1 MHRRTLVL
9 SSVAALLAP
18 RPALAAPLTRGLLV
32 PGGQDRNGS
41 RLTLA
46 GRTPTD
52 RKLSTAD
59 SDGALVMLEHH
70 QMGKGGPARHVH
82 HAQDEWFYAVAGS
95 FAFEIGDEQFQLAA
109 GDFIFAPRGVPHVW
123 ACVSDT
129 PGTILIG
136 VHPALTFERFIE
148 RLGELKSVAPPAE
161 LAALFAE
168 HGMAVV
174 GPPLEVP

>member
-1 MHRRTLVL
+1 
-9 SSVAALLAP
+9 
-18 RPALAAPLTRGLLV
+18 
-32 PGGQDRNGS
+32 
-41 RLTLA
+41 
-46 GRTPTD
+46 
-52 RKLSTAD
+52 
-59 SDGALVMLEHH
+59 
-70 QMGKGGPARHVH
+70 MGKGGPARHVH

-95 FAFEIGDEQFQLAA
+95 FVFEIGDDRFELAA
-109 GDFIFAPRGVPHVW
+109 GDFIFAPRRVPHVW

-148 RLGELKSVAPPAE
+148 RLGELKAVPPAAE

-174 GPPLEVP
+174 GPPLAP

>member
-9 SSVAALLAP
+9 SSLTALIAP
-18 RPALAAPLTRGLLV
+18 RPVTAASPSRGVLV
-32 PGGQDRNGS
+32 RAGQDRAGS
-41 RLTLA
+41 RLTLS

-95 FAFEIGDEQFQLAA
+95 FVFEIGDERFELAA
-109 GDFIFAPRGVPHVW
+109 GDFIFAPRRVPHVW

-148 RLGELKSVAPPAE
+148 RLGELEAVPPPAE

-168 HGMAVV
+168 HGMTVV
-174 GPPLEVP
+174 GPPLAP

>member
-1 MHRRTLVL
+1 M
-9 SSVAALLAP
+9 
-18 RPALAAPLTRGLLV
+18 
-32 PGGQDRNGS
+32 
-41 RLTLA
+41 LA
-46 GRTPTD
+46 GRNPTD

-59 SDGALVMLEHH
+59 SDGALFVLEHH
-70 QMGKGGPARHVH
+70 LMGKGGPARHVH

-95 FAFEIGDEQFQLAA
+95 FVFEVRRRA
-109 GDFIFAPRGVPHVW
+109 GTSSMRATFVFAPRRVPHVW
-123 ACVSDT
+123 ACVSDA

-148 RLGELKSVAPPAE
+148 RLGELTSPAPAE
-161 LAALFAE
+161 LGALFAE